1 MTIQYKTLNDLKIAR
16 ENTRKSRS
24 KDQIETL
31 AESIRSV
38 GLLHTLVGYEENDTT
53 HITDGGSRLKA
64 LRLIAKSEGDFETL
78 LSNVPVAL
86 CSKEQAVDVSLSA
99 NLVRNAM
106 TPTDQFTAFHKLH
119 HKQGVPIEDIAKR
132 YYVDS
137 ASVRRILKLAEL
149 AKPIFQ
155 ALKQGEVSLDVAKA
169 YAGCPDQDRQLVV
182 FETYGLDAN
191 AYTVRRHLRENS
203 YLADSASVAFVTL
216 DAYKE
221 RGGVI
226 EEDLF
231 DEQTVLPDGHII
243 DDLMVE
249 AVQAHTQALSD
260 KGWSDVRYFEDRSSV
275 YDAAGQY
282 GARLFPSF
290 NPTDD
295 QQKKLDS
302 LEEQIEALGSYWNLS
317 ADDQERHQALSE
329 EYDAVQQAASSFEA
343 SVMEN
348 GICLW
353 SFSET
358 GPSYQFHAL
367 RDEPKEQEQRDNI
380 ERDYAESFERNVFAT
395 AGDALFEH
403 LTRTPHAITMAVM
416 IAAMEYST
424 FPALDV
430 STKSR
435 PKLKFLRGH
444 DACEESHDDYE
455 RQWNT
460 RPSEKLARVKELAE
474 MKEHERLAVLAGLL
488 RSAFKMG
495 EKGSDLCDQRALFDY
510 MSDQAEF
517 DLTDHWTFGEEELSS
532 LTKAQLLRVLG
543 TMGLNPTSFDKA
555 KKSELVKVAARYAAE
570 QRWLPEFIS
579 DSVTHE
585 TDETEIEPMAEA
597 A

>member
-31 AESIRSV
+31 AASIKAI
-38 GLLHTLVGYEENDTT
+38 GLLHTLVGYEDGDTV

-64 LRLIAKSEGDFETL
+64 LRLIAKDEENCETL
-78 LSNVPVAL
+78 IGNIPVTI
-86 CSKEQAVDVSLSA
+86 CPKEQAVDVSLSA

-106 TPTDQFTAFHKLH
+106 TPTEQFTAFHKLH
-119 HKQGVPIEDIAKR
+119 HKKGVPIDEIAKR

-149 AKPIFQ
+149 ANPIFQ

-169 YAGCPDQDRQLVV
+169 YAGCPDQDRQLAV
-182 FETYGLDAN
+182 FEICGLDAS
-191 AYTVRRHLRENS
+191 AYTVRRYLRENS

-216 DAYKE
+216 EAYKE

-243 DDLMVE
+243 DDLMEE
-249 AVQAHTQALSD
+249 AVQAHTQALLD

-275 YDAAGQY
+275 YDAAGHY
-282 GARLFPSF
+282 GARLFPTF

-295 QQKKLDS
+295 QQEQMDR
-302 LEEQIEALGSYWNLS
+302 LEEQIEAFGAYWNLS
-317 ADDQERHQALSE
+317 AEDQKLHQALSS
-329 EYDAVQQAASSFEA
+329 EYDSIQKAASFFEV
-343 SVMEN
+343 SEMEN

-353 SFSET
+353 SFGEA
-358 GPSYQFHAL
+358 GPTYQFHAL
-367 RDEPKEQEQRDNI
+367 NEARRDDTKKTAIQRD
-380 ERDYAESFERNVFAT
+380 YSESFERNVFAT

-403 LTRTPHAITMAVM
+403 LTTNPNSVTMAVM
-416 IAAMEYST
+416 IAALELSQ
-424 FPALDV
+424 FPALDI
-430 STKSR
+430 SAKSR
-435 PKLKFLRGH
+435 PKLKFMRDTDCLHEADGDDERYWNMSPTDKLDRVRELTEMS
-444 DACEESHDDYE
+444 DA
-455 RQWNT
+455 
-460 RPSEKLARVKELAE
+460 
-474 MKEHERLAVLAGLL
+474 ERLVVLAGLI
-488 RSAFKMG
+488 RSSFKMG
-495 EKGSDLCDQRALFDY
+495 EPASELADQLALYQF
-510 MSDQAEF
+510 MSEQADF
-517 DLTDHWTFGEEELSS
+517 DLTDYWTFGEEELSC
-532 LTKAQLLRVLG
+532 LTKAQLLRVLK

-585 TDETEIEPMAEA
+585 TDETEIELLAVA